1 MRYEQKA
8 ELQDS
13 NKARMYEEK
22 EKQQSLRL
30 KEFDEQQKKDK
41 LKYIKKKQDKLKK
54 YSVTVSKTI
63 SVLASDEYEAEE
75 IAINDFDCTDLD
87 CEVNDE

>member
-1 MRYEQKA
+1 MRYEEKA

-13 NKARMYEEK
+13 NKARMYEE
-22 EKQQSLRL
+22 
-30 KEFDEQQKKDK
+30 
-41 LKYIKKKQDKLKK
+41 KKKQDKLKK

-75 IAINDFDCTDLD
+75 QARADFDCTDLD

>member
-8 ELQDS
+8 ALQDG
-13 NKARMYEEK
+13 NKARIYAA
-22 EKQQSLRL
+22 
-30 KEFDEQQKKDK
+30 
-41 LKYIKKKQDKLKK
+41 KKKQDKLKK

-63 SVLASDEYEAEE
+63 SVLASDEYEAKE

>member
-1 MRYEQKA
+1 MNKEQKQIIKQWREVNNQYMDNKRYEEKA
-8 ELQDS
+8 ALQDS
-13 NKARMYEEK
+13 NKARMYEE
-22 EKQQSLRL
+22 
-30 KEFDEQQKKDK
+30 
-41 LKYIKKKQDKLKK
+41 KKKQDKLKK

-75 IAINDFDCTDLD
+75 QARTDFDCTDLD

>member
-1 MRYEQKA
+1 M
-8 ELQDS
+8 S
-13 NKARMYEEK
+13 S
-22 EKQQSLRL
+22 EKQ
-30 KEFDEQQKKDK
+30 
-41 LKYIKKKQDKLKK
+41 KQDKLKK

>member
-1 MRYEQKA
+1 MNYEQKA
-8 ELQDS
+8 HLQDS

-22 EKQQSLRL
+22 
-30 KEFDEQQKKDK
+30 
-41 LKYIKKKQDKLKK
+41 KKKDKLKK

-75 IAINDFDCTDLD
+75 QARADFDCTDLD

>member
-1 MRYEQKA
+1 MM
-8 ELQDS
+8 S
-13 NKARMYEEK
+13 
-22 EKQQSLRL
+22 
-30 KEFDEQQKKDK
+30 KK
-41 LKYIKKKQDKLKK
+41 DKLKK

-75 IAINDFDCTDLD
+75 QARTDFDCTDLD

>member
-1 MRYEQKA
+1 M
-8 ELQDS
+8 S
-13 NKARMYEEK
+13 S
-22 EKQQSLRL
+22 EKQ
-30 KEFDEQQKKDK
+30 
-41 LKYIKKKQDKLKK
+41 KQDKLKK

-75 IAINDFDCTDLD
+75 QAKCDFIIDTSDLD

>member
-1 MRYEQKA
+1 MIKQKGENNMRYEQKA

-13 NKARMYEEK
+13 NKARMYEE
-22 EKQQSLRL
+22 
-30 KEFDEQQKKDK
+30 
-41 LKYIKKKQDKLKK
+41 KKKQDKLKK

-75 IAINDFDCTDLD
+75 QARADFDCTDLD
-87 CEVNDE
+87 CEVHDE

>member
-1 MRYEQKA
+1 MNNAQELKA
-8 ELQDS
+8 HLQDS
-13 NKARMYEEK
+13 NKARIYAT
-22 EKQQSLRL
+22 
-30 KEFDEQQKKDK
+30 
-41 LKYIKKKQDKLKK
+41 KKKQDKLKK

-63 SVLASDEYEAEE
+63 SVLASDEYEAKE

>member
-1 MRYEQKA
+1 MNNAQELKA
-8 ELQDS
+8 HLQDS
-13 NKARMYEEK
+13 NKARIYAA
-22 EKQQSLRL
+22 
-30 KEFDEQQKKDK
+30 
-41 LKYIKKKQDKLKK
+41 KKKQDKLKK

-63 SVLASDEYEAEE
+63 SVLASDEYEAKE

>member
-1 MRYEQKA
+1 MLMPFRYLIRKQKQQGEKMDNSQELKA
-8 ELQDS
+8 HLQDS
-13 NKARMYEEK
+13 NKARMYEE
-22 EKQQSLRL
+22 
-30 KEFDEQQKKDK
+30 
-41 LKYIKKKQDKLKK
+41 KKKQDKLKK

-75 IAINDFDCTDLD
+75 QAKCDFIIDISDLE

>member
-1 MRYEQKA
+1 M
-8 ELQDS
+8 S
-13 NKARMYEEK
+13 S
-22 EKQQSLRL
+22 EKQ
-30 KEFDEQQKKDK
+30 
-41 LKYIKKKQDKLKK
+41 KQDKLKK

-75 IAINDFDCTDLD
+75 QAKCDFIIDISDLE